1 VVGIPMAQMR
11 QLAPLVQQAGL
22 KISRELGF
30 QIAAAQNDK
39 NSLSKPAASPSAT
52 AIPAAASR

>member
-1 VVGIPMAQMR
+1 VVRMPMARLR

-39 NSLSKPAASPSAT
+39 NSWSKAASPSST

>member
-1 VVGIPMAQMR
+1 MTRLR

-30 QIAAAQNDK
+30 Q
-39 NSLSKPAASPSAT
+39 LSDRLTEKMFADRSSTVAASIA
-52 AIPAAASR
+52 